1 MYFTFRESP
10 LVPVVESR
18 LESHEML
25 HTDYTFAEL
34 LLVARKRSGQAQK
47 VIAQKAGID
56 PSYLASMEA
65 GRKGAPS
72 GHVLNALLAAIDA
85 SAEDR
90 LKIYQA
96 ACAERVGRE
105 IELIF
110 PATIRSDTLELLSTV
125 ARLSRWEIRALCQ
138 LAKTF
143 ENRPDEEAL

>member
-1 MYFTFRESP
+1 MTPPFRVTG
-10 LVPVVESR
+10 LDR
-18 LESHEML
+18 
-25 HTDYTFAEL
+25 
-34 LLVARKRSGQAQK
+34 RK
-47 VIAQKAGID
+47 
-56 PSYLASMEA
+56 PTEA
-65 GRKGAPS
+65 HK
-72 GHVLNALLAAIDA
+72 DA

-143 ENRPDEEAL
+143 ENRPVEEAL